1 MTGEGHP
8 KITNPKR
15 STRTHPPVCTKCH
28 KMAFRTVFVAFG
40 LPSPQR
46 LIGCFGLILF
56 EYGTA
61 E

>member
-1 MTGEGHP
+1 MQ
-8 KITNPKR
+8 ITNPNPHSMK
-15 STRTHPPVCTKCH
+15 TPPVCTKCH
-28 KMAFRTVFVAFG
+28 KMVFWTIFVAFG

-46 LIGCFGLILF
+46 LIGCFRLILF